1 MRQQKRFIPLQVKFL
16 ATNILVVM
24 GVMVLVLTLFEI
36 EAYRKFEHD
45 IQQRLEYK
53 VTSEAKILAES
64 LWNVDVEST
73 TLILASVASEKAILG
88 AVVYGDDNKIF
99 ASSGNIFSEQ
109 NQPKFTRSQSIFY
122 EVDGTKK
129 HIGRVVIAMG
139 DEELSSYL
147 QARMTLVSLL
157 ITVIIAGACLSAVFS
172 YRRIIVAPLNHLLDA
187 IKRNESGS
195 LRSAIEWAKND
206 EMGQI
211 ITAFNRM
218 QEMQQGYETTLEDQ
232 VAERTKELDRSRQAA
247 EDANKAKSEFLAVMS
262 HEIRTPMNGVL
273 GMTDLLRGTSLT
285 AEQREFTGLLKES
298 GNSLMDLLNDIL
310 DLSKIEAGNVELE
323 KRDFSIGELLHST
336 NALWSHAAQD
346 KGLEFHIQSSAQDNY
361 SVRGDRNRLRQVV
374 NNIISNAIKFTAE
387 GCIELVVTET
397 QSIEKNVK
405 LRFEIRDTGIGIS
418 EEQTRAIFHPF
429 TQADSSTTRNY
440 GGTGLGL
447 SISQKLV
454 ELLGGQIGVESTP
467 GSGSTF
473 WFTVTLERGDQRNVE
488 QTNSALVTTQPAEIP
503 NERHLHILVAED
515 NHLNQKIIS
524 WMLGPLKCQFDIVE
538 NGLEAIAAVTRSNYD
553 IVLMDVQMPELDGVA
568 ATKEIRS
575 IEGAIGKLPIIA
587 MTANAMLGDRER
599 YLEAGMTDYISKPI
613 DQRELLQTIS
623 RQAEVVMPEFNEA
636 ALSGQLN
643 PDEIG
648 APDNTEVSAELSDLM
663 GDLDNLLDGT
673 GQ

>member
-1 MRQQKRFIPLQVKFL
+1 
-16 ATNILVVM
+16 
-24 GVMVLVLTLFEI
+24 
-36 EAYRKFEHD
+36 
-45 IQQRLEYK
+45 
-53 VTSEAKILAES
+53 
-64 LWNVDVEST
+64 
-73 TLILASVASEKAILG
+73 
-88 AVVYGDDNKIF
+88 
-99 ASSGNIFSEQ
+99 
-109 NQPKFTRSQSIFY
+109 
-122 EVDGTKK
+122 
-129 HIGRVVIAMG
+129 
-139 DEELSSYL
+139 
-147 QARMTLVSLL
+147 
-157 ITVIIAGACLSAVFS
+157 
-172 YRRIIVAPLNHLLDA
+172 
-187 IKRNESGS
+187 
-195 LRSAIEWAKND
+195 
-206 EMGQI
+206 
-211 ITAFNRM
+211 
-218 QEMQQGYETTLEDQ
+218 
-232 VAERTKELDRSRQAA
+232 
-247 EDANKAKSEFLAVMS
+247 
-262 HEIRTPMNGVL
+262 
-273 GMTDLLRGTSLT
+273 
-285 AEQREFTGLLKES
+285 
-298 GNSLMDLLNDIL
+298 
-310 DLSKIEAGNVELE
+310 
-323 KRDFSIGELLHST
+323 
-336 NALWSHAAQD
+336 
-346 KGLEFHIQSSAQDNY
+346 
-361 SVRGDRNRLRQVV
+361 LRQVV